1 MPTVKEMIA
10 SPKKHFKRPADVVA
24 DETLSDAEKKEILDV
39 WEHDQIALD
48 ASADEGMLP
57 ERGESSDHRAIREAQ
72 KRVAAGTR
80 H

>member
-10 SPKKHFKRPADVVA
+10 SPKKYFKRPSDVVA

-57 ERGESSDHRAIREAQ
+57 ERGESSDHQAIREAQ